1 MEFDPQHGPV
11 ERGTAGHRASAE
23 VADVAAEVAALEGFA
38 LMTRLQGESGAPHP
52 SCQERHDDHIWLM
65 GGLPLRADKR
75 FHAGHAV
82 RLKLAM
88 LTPYVTMMRAT
99 AAHREAQQQRRA
111 LYAGFDVG
119 QGDATT
125 MMTYHVDGDT
135 LHIVQAVTL
144 PARAQTVTVNVTIG
158 GE

>member
-1 MEFDPQHGPV
+1 MTFDEQHGWV
-11 ERGTAGHRASAE
+11 ERGTAGVCASAE
-23 VADVAAEVAALEGFA
+23 VADVSAEVAALEGFA
-38 LMTRLQGESGAPHP
+38 IGARLHLEYDVLHP

-65 GGLPLRADKR
+65 GGLPMEVDKR

-111 LYAGFDVG
+111 VW
-119 QGDATT
+119 
-125 MMTYHVDGDT
+125 
-135 LHIVQAVTL
+135 
-144 PARAQTVTVNVTIG
+144 ARISTHEASHANH
-158 GE
+158 

>member
-1 MEFDPQHGPV
+1 MEFDEQHGLV

-38 LMTRLQGESGAPHP
+38 LKTRLHVEHDVLDA
-52 SCQERHDDHIWLM
+52 SCQGMHDGHLWLLARM
-65 GGLPLRADKR
+65 KTKVDKQ

-82 RLKLAM
+82 RVKLAM

-111 LYAGFDVG
+111 VW
-119 QGDATT
+119 
-125 MMTYHVDGDT
+125 
-135 LHIVQAVTL
+135 
-144 PARAQTVTVNVTIG
+144 ARISAYEASHANH
-158 GE
+158 

>member
-23 VADVAAEVAALEGFA
+23 VADVAAEVAALEDFA
-38 LMTRLQGESGAPHP
+38 LMTRLHMEYDVLAA
-52 SCQERHDDHIWLM
+52 SCQERHDHHLWLLARTEAK
-65 GGLPLRADKR
+65 GDKR
-75 FHAGHAV
+75 FHAFHAV

-125 MMTYHVDGDT
+125 MTTYRVDGDT
-135 LHIVQAVTL
+135 LHIVQSVTL
-144 PARAQTVTVNVTIG
+144 PARAQTVTVNATIG
-158 GE
+158 VE